1 MTTDFT
7 AVTDEAIQIRH
18 YLHQHPEVSD
28 QEVATSAYLRD
39 RLRTLGYRIITPAK
53 LKTGVVAELG
63 HGHPVVALRSDIDAL
78 PIHEA
83 TGLAYASVN
92 PGVMHACGHD
102 FHMASLLGAAQ
113 ALKDADFAGTIRL
126 IFQPAEETHVGAQEV
141 MESGGAEG
149 IDAIIGFHNKPDLA
163 AGEVGILEGGLM
175 AAVDQFKVIL
185 HGKGTHAAK
194 PELGRDPIVALTSLV
209 NSLQTIVSRNV
220 DPQAV
225 VVLSVTHISGGN
237 TWNVIPETA
246 SFEGTVRSFSTAGR
260 KLAKQRFMEI
270 VKAGAATFDVTPE
283 IEWIKGPD
291 VVNNDDQ
298 LTPLVA
304 ETTAKF
310 ARVVRPVPST
320 TGEDFA
326 YFSQRIPSV
335 FAFVGSHG
343 TSDWHHPDLKLDDQA
358 LTTGIKFFYYNALN
372 LLAKLR

>member
-1 MTTDFT
+1 M
-7 AVTDEAIQIRH
+7 
-18 YLHQHPEVSD
+18 
-28 QEVATSAYLRD
+28 
-39 RLRTLGYRIITPAK
+39 
-53 LKTGVVAELG
+53 
-63 HGHPVVALRSDIDAL
+63 
-78 PIHEA
+78 
-83 TGLAYASVN
+83 
-92 PGVMHACGHD
+92 
-102 FHMASLLGAAQ
+102 
-113 ALKDADFAGTIRL
+113 
-126 IFQPAEETHVGAQEV
+126 
-141 MESGGAEG
+141 
-149 IDAIIGFHNKPDLA
+149 
-163 AGEVGILEGGLM
+163 
-175 AAVDQFKVIL
+175 
-185 HGKGTHAAK
+185 
-194 PELGRDPIVALTSLV
+194 ALTSLV

-260 KLAKQRFMEI
+260 KLAKQRFMEV

-358 LTTGIKFFYYNALN
+358 LTTGTKFFYYNALN